1 MKAITQNEKTE
12 KASSSSVEKE
22 RKNVFKES

>member
-12 KASSSSVEKE
+12 KASFSSAEKE